1 MDHRNLEQVYLSHL
15 EELKTEE
22 HRLKR
27 TSRVFLYGKL
37 LFFFLAAILLYYGYV
52 DDSGIEYGMS
62 LGSFFLYLLV
72 LVLDER
78 CVGRIRRNRAVQKV
92 YKGELSALH
101 EDFSSF
107 DGGAEFVDPQHEY
120 AYDLDLFGVH
130 SLFQRM
136 NRTVTAVGK
145 NRLAEKFQK
154 LPEHRQE
161 ILEYQEAI
169 RELSEMSDWRFC
181 FLSCPFVE
189 NGASQ
194 IDGLLKK
201 EKYGTF
207 ILQSAFPVLIV
218 VLTLVVLLLSIL
230 SVMPWSYFFL
240 MFAVQIGIASSI
252 GRLSSKV
259 GRRTELLHKEFK
271 GYLFLLEKVESVQFH
286 SCLLNRIKKHLFA
299 DKNSS
304 KALRRLSVILN
315 LFNQRSNEIM
325 YVVLNGLFLF
335 DVFLIR
341 LYSRW
346 ADSYMDRVEGW
357 LNDIAEIDALVSMA
371 DYAYNHPQNAY
382 ATLVD
387 EGSDVV
393 VQAEG
398 IYHPFLRHEKAVP
411 NDFVLRKSGV
421 SIVTGANMAGKSTF
435 LRTIG
440 VSFVMASNGMPV
452 CATAF
457 SFSVVSLFSSM
468 RTADDLSKDI
478 SYFNAELLRLQQLVR
493 YVKQKPFTLLILDE
507 ILKGTNSRDKLKGS
521 VMFLEDISKC
531 PVSVMV
537 ATHDLELSKLEE
549 KRPDIYQNY
558 CFEIDLSDEVTYTYK
573 IQRGVAK
580 NLNASYLLANIL
592 KEIR

>member
-1 MDHRNLEQVYLSHL
+1 MNNRKLEQAYLSHL
-15 EELKTEE
+15 EGLKAEE

-27 TSRVFLYGKL
+27 KSRIFLYGKL
-37 LFFFLAAILLYYGYV
+37 LFFFLAVIQAYYGYV
-52 DDSGIEYGMS
+52 DDSGMKYGMS

-92 YKGELSALH
+92 YNGELSALH

-107 DGGAEFVDPQHEY
+107 DGGAEFVNPQHEY
-120 AYDLDLFGVH
+120 AYDLDLFGEH

-145 NRLAEKFQK
+145 KRLADKFQH
-154 LPEHRQE
+154 LSERRQE
-161 ILEYQEAI
+161 ISEYQEAI
-169 RELSEMSDWRFC
+169 HELSELSDWRFS

-189 NGASQ
+189 NGSSQ

-201 EKYGTF
+201 EKYGTL
-207 ILQSAFPVLIV
+207 ILNSVFPFLIV
-218 VLTLVVLLLSIL
+218 ASTLIIFLLSICTVL
-230 SVMPWSYFFL
+230 PWSYFFL
-240 MFAVQIGIASSI
+240 MFAVQIGITFSI
-252 GRLSSKV
+252 GRLSSKI

-271 GYLFLLEKVESVQFH
+271 GYLFLLESIESACYH
-286 SCLLNRIKKHLFA
+286 SRLLNRLKEHLFA
-299 DKNSS
+299 DKNSL

-325 YVVLNGLFLF
+325 YVVLNGMFLF

-346 ADSYMDRVEGW
+346 AESYMDKVEGW
-357 LNDIAEIDALVSMA
+357 LNDIAEIDALVSLG
-371 DYAYNHPQNAY
+371 DYAHNHPQNTY
-382 ATLVD
+382 ATLM
-387 EGSDVV
+387 EEESDIV

-398 IYHPFLRHEKAVP
+398 IYHPFLRYEKAVP
-411 NDFVLRKSGV
+411 NDFVLRRSGV

-440 VSFVMASNGMPV
+440 VSFVMASNGIPV

-507 ILKGTNSRDKLKGS
+507 ILKGTNSCDKLKGS
-521 VMFLEDISKC
+521 VMFLEDITKC

-549 KRPDIYQNY
+549 KRPDVFQNY
-558 CFEIDLSDEVTYTYK
+558 CFEIDLSDQVTYTYK

-592 KEIR
+592 KEIG